1 MRIFCQVFTCVIVLT
16 CVFSSVRQNEESTAA
31 ASSVT
36 AHDWNAR
43 FFESTRGRI
52 VDLLRR
58 QRRTV
63 DELAKALGLTDNA
76 VRLHL
81 IALERD
87 SIVRAIGVRRE
98 GAVGKPATFYE
109 VTAEAEP
116 QYSRAYLPFLTALLA
131 TLGDRLTSDDLR
143 DLMREVGHRLAGTAP
158 ATAEDLLART
168 ELASGI
174 LNALGGITTVERD
187 GESLRIQGCG
197 CPLAVAVTERQE
209 VCASVQT
216 MLADV
221 IGAPVAECC
230 DRSDRPR
237 CRFEVAGTSGAGS
250 TSG

>member
-1 MRIFCQVFTCVIVLT
+1 MRSQP
-16 CVFSSVRQNEESTAA
+16 SSATF
-31 ASSVT
+31 VT
-36 AHDWNAR
+36 APDFNAR
-43 FFESTRGRI
+43 FFETTRGRI

-131 TLGDRLTSDDLR
+131 TLGDRLSSDDLR
-143 DLMREVGHRLAGTAP
+143 GLMRDVGHRLAGTPP
-158 ATAEDLLART
+158 ATAADVLARA

-174 LNALGGITTVERD
+174 LNALGGITSVERD
-187 GESLRIQGCG
+187 GDTIRIQGCS
-197 CPLAVAVTERQE
+197 CPLAVAVAERQE

-216 MLADV
+216 MLNDV

-230 DRSDRPR
+230 DRAERPR
-237 CRFEVAGTSGAGS
+237 CRFEIAGASAGDSASG
-250 TSG
+250 